1 MSEAPTLN
9 GQVIGQTERTTRALL
24 EVLLA
29 ESGTPFETW
38 VILNLTAAAAAP
50 AADDDADDDDALALA
65 ALLDQLVAGLFIAE
79 DEARALVEGVRVAGF
94 LRGTDA
100 VELTDSGRARQEQIQ
115 AGVADITRRLYD
127 GFPREDLVLA
137 RQVLETLT
145 ERAKLELARQ

>member
-9 GQVIGQTERTTRALL
+9 GQVIGVTERTTRALL

-38 VILNLTAAAAAP
+38 VILNLTAA
-50 AADDDADDDDALALA
+50 DDGALALGS
-65 ALLDQLVAGLFIAE
+65 LLDQLVAGLFIA
-79 DEARALVEGVRVAGF
+79 DHEARALVDGVRRSGLVT
-94 LRGTDA
+94 GTDT
-100 VELTDSGRARQEQIQ
+100 VELTDVGRIRQEQIQ
-115 AGVADITRRLYD
+115 AGVAEITRRLYD
-127 GFPREDLVLA
+127 GFPREDLVVA

>member
-24 EVLLA
+24 EILLA

-38 VILNLTAAAAAP
+38 VILNLTAAAAAS
-50 AADDDADDDDALALA
+50 DDGLAPGS
-65 ALLDQLVAGLFIAE
+65 LLDQLVAGLFISE
-79 DEARALVEGVRVAGF
+79 EEARALVDGVRDSGF
-94 LRGTDA
+94 VTGTDN
-100 VELTDSGRARQEQIQ
+100 VELTDSGRIRQEQIQ
-115 AGVADITRRLYD
+115 AGVTEITRRLYD
-127 GFPREDLVLA
+127 GFPREDLVVA